1 MYRVSLAK
9 GKNYNLQVL
18 DLHVEF
24 SPSRPV
30 KVFTDAEYNGSNDL
44 AYYVG
49 RGYLVATHFTESA
62 VEEAPQAP
70 LKNDLVVTELKAKA
84 KEEGEVIM
92 ADGASKTAATAKK
105 QETVKA
111 VKAVESQ
118 DVKAESKATEKA
130 SSDAVKVEVKAPIN
144 GVKAPVNAPKTEA
157 KAQANTTKTEAKAQQ
172 AKTDTQAVKTDTQAV
187 KTDAQAAATKET
199 VITTKTETKAQTQV
213 DATET
218 KTQVEPLKGTVVD
231 NSSKQATKS
240 KK

>member
-49 RGYLVATHFTESA
+49 RGYLVATHFTEST
-62 VEEAPQAP
+62 VEEAPQAA

-84 KEEGEVIM
+84 KEEGEVIV
-92 ADGASKTAATAKK
+92 ADGASKTVATAKK
-105 QETVKA
+105 QGPQV
-111 VKAVESQ
+111 
-118 DVKAESKATEKA
+118 VKAESQTVKTEPKVTEKA
-130 SSDAVKVEVKAPIN
+130 SGNAVKVEVKAPIN
-144 GVKAPVNAPKTEA
+144 EVKATVNVPKPET
-157 KAQANTTKTEAKAQQ
+157 KVQAN
-172 AKTDTQAVKTDTQAV
+172 AVKTETKTSQAV
-187 KTDAQAAATKET
+187 KTDAQATTAKEAPSATGNAPKA
-199 VITTKTETKAQTQV
+199 ETKA
-213 DATET
+213 
-218 KTQVEPLKGTVVD
+218 QVEPLKGTVVD
-231 NSSKQATKS
+231 NSSKQAAKS